1 MAVLIIITARLL
13 AVFKSNRS
21 CHALPSI
28 NRVISC
34 PQSLKWR
41 RYWMHLLRRF
51 RSPSSCSCRPR
62 LRPSSCFFV
71 LYIPGLPPPPLLRA
85 LWSEIDEEVCTGMY
99 SMYLHH
105 TIGGVRG
112 GRCCVH
118 GEGVFLGIIRY
129 RKPMRVFRR
138 F

>member
-1 MAVLIIITARLL
+1 MAVLITARLL

-34 PQSLKWR
+34 PRSLKWR
-41 RYWMHLLRRF
+41 RYCMHLLRRF

-62 LRPSSCFFV
+62 LHAFLFLV
-71 LYIPGLPPPPLLRA
+71 LCTIPGLPPPA
-85 LWSEIDEEVCTGMY
+85 LWSEIEEEVCTAATY
-99 SMYLHH
+99 SRV
-105 TIGGVRG
+105 GGIVMRAG
-112 GRCCVH
+112 SRCCVH
-118 GEGVFLGIIRY
+118 REYTFLDIIRY
-129 RKPMRVFRR
+129 HKPMALFRR